1 MLNRSHLLRLKAWK
15 FQWTGKNRYNSCS
28 IGVELDHI
36 QKTFSLSIWHYHAIH
51 SIVWGHFITVRPYE
65 ITFEKKMCF
74 ILSTILFVNVSQ
86 EWMPMQWIIICTYA
100 FSIGPNGA
108 LYVIII
114 CSSFEYHNRT
124 MYSKLKLKSFHSH
137 SFNVFLF
144 RFLPTTFACF
154 YDMYSICIFNKDVQW
169 YGWHT
174 VRLLLIVQ
182 EVLLIFSTLFDIANT
197 IKSRTLATSSL

>member
-1 MLNRSHLLRLKAWK
+1 MFHWRWAWSYTK
-15 FQWTGKNRYNSCS
+15 DVQFKYLTLSCYLFYCIRALHNCS
-28 IGVELDHI
+28 SV
-36 QKTFSLSIWHYHAIH
+36 
-51 SIVWGHFITVRPYE
+51 
-65 ITFEKKMCF
+65 KKMRS
-74 ILSTILFVNVSQ
+74 ILSTILFVNISQ

-154 YDMYSICIFNKDVQW
+154 YGMHSICIFNKDVQW